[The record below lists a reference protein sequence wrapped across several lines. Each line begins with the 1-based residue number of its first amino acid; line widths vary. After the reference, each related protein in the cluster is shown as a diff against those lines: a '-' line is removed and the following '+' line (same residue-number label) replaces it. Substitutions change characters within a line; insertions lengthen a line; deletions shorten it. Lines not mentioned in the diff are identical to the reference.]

1 MQSNPLAYVQQVY
14 SMCLCILLMHNAG
27 THTRTHTQMD
37 AIAALNGKP
46 FFVGETST
54 LGGLL
59 QGNKQVD
66 KDEVRTAL

>member
-1 MQSNPLAYVQQVY
+1 MPV
-14 SMCLCILLMHNAG
+14 H
-27 THTRTHTQMD
+27 THAHTHTQMD

-66 KDEVRTAL
+66 KDEVRT